1 MSALAKL
8 DRPVLLSARVLA
20 ALAFLAPLLTRLVV
34 GWAFH
39 LTGNGTLENFERT
52 VDFFTSLEIPMPAL
66 NAAFVA
72 RLECWGGLLLMVGLG
87 TRLVALMLSGTMV
100 VALWTADR
108 MTFLGALKGTSDAGL
123 TDVSAFVFLLF
134 LLSGLLRPRPP
145 EPRRHPVS
153 PLAYAPGRRHGTC
166 YEITHQISLE
176 AGRFSPT
183 ARIVLYLKG

>member
-39 LTGNGTLENFERT
+39 LTGNGKLENFERT
-52 VDFFTSLEIPMPAL
+52 VDFFTSLEIPLPAL

-72 RLECWGGLLLMVGLG
+72 RLECWGGLLLIAGLG
-87 TRLVALMLSGTMV
+87 TRLVAFMLSGTMV
-100 VALWTADR
+100 VALMTADR
-108 MTFLGALKGTSDAGL
+108 MTFVGALKGTGDAGL

-134 LLSGLLRPRPP
+134 LLWLVFFGPGLLSLDALLFRRWRTCMHSPSGSVVQGRGTGASTRQVDGT
-145 EPRRHPVS
+145 EP
-153 PLAYAPGRRHGTC
+153 AT
-166 YEITHQISLE
+166 
-176 AGRFSPT
+176 
-183 ARIVLYLKG
+183 K